1 MVEEVATLTAYR
13 ERGLAKAVVGR
24 AVREAL
30 RWGAD
35 LVTIPAD
42 ADDWPQVIY
51 AKLGFE
57 PVGIQVSFTLP
68 RRDRLL
74 KRCPGQSPAR

>member
-1 MVEEVATLTAYR
+1 MEEAATLTAHR
-13 ERGLAKAVVGR
+13 ERGLALAVVGR

-42 ADDWPQVIY
+42 ADDWPQLIY
-51 AKLGFE
+51 SRLGFE
-57 PVGIQVSFTLP
+57 PVGMEVSFTL
-68 RRDRLL
+68 RGMAD
-74 KRCPGQSPAR
+74 C